1 MAEPAII
8 TRELTKHY
16 GDAVAVDGLDLTV
29 EVGEVFGL
37 LGPNGAGKTTTI
49 LMLLGLSEPTG
60 GTADV
65 LGLDPTRQPLEVKQR
80 VGYVPDNVGFYDDL
94 TGRENLRYTARL
106 NRLPSGDVDGRLQ
119 AVLDDVGMAGR
130 ADDRVGTY
138 SRGMRQ
144 RLGVADALVK
154 EPAILIMDEP
164 TVAIDPA
171 GVDELLAL
179 IRRLRD
185 ERGVT
190 MLLSS
195 HLLQQVE
202 SVCDRIGIFVGGRL
216 VAEGSISELSAAGGS
231 RAVIEVGVATGDP
244 TAVLGRVPGVIEVRQ
259 EGRQWL
265 VTADRDVTAAI
276 AAALADN
283 SLVPV
288 HLRLRS
294 EELGEIYRRHFAAE
308 AGTGSSAG
316 VG

>member
-1 MAEPAII
+1 MDGPAIV
-8 TRELTKHY
+8 TRGLTKHY
-16 GDAVAVDGLDLTV
+16 GDAVAVDALDLTV
-29 EVGEVFGL
+29 ERGEVFGL

-49 LMLLGLSEPTG
+49 LMLLGLSEPTA

-80 VGYVPDNVGFYDDL
+80 VGYVPDSVGFYDDL

-106 NRLPSGDVDGRLQ
+106 NRLPSGDVDGRIH

-154 EPAILIMDEP
+154 EPVILIMDEP

-190 MLLSS
+190 ILLSS
-195 HLLQQVE
+195 HLLQQVQ

-244 TAVLGRVPGVIEVRQ
+244 TAVLGAVPGVIEVRAEAQ
-259 EGRQWL
+259 QWL
-265 VTADRDVTAAI
+265 VTADRDVTAEI
-276 AAALADN
+276 AAALAAH

-294 EELGEIYRRHFAAE
+294 EELGEIYRRYFVAD
-308 AGTGSSAG
+308 AGAVSRAG
-316 VG
+316 LD

>member
-1 MAEPAII
+1 MDGPAIA
-8 TRELTKHY
+8 TRGLTKRY
-16 GDAVAVDGLDLTV
+16 GDAVAVDALDLTV
-29 EVGEVFGL
+29 ERGEVFGL

-49 LMLLGLSEPTG
+49 LMLLGLSEPTA

-80 VGYVPDNVGFYDDL
+80 VGYVPDSVGFYDEL

-106 NRLPSGDVDGRLQ
+106 NRLPAADVEDRIQ

-130 ADDRVGTY
+130 SDDRVGAY

-171 GVDELLAL
+171 GVEELLGL

-190 MLLSS
+190 ILLSS
-195 HLLQQVE
+195 HLLQQVQ

-216 VAEGSISELSAAGGS
+216 VAQGSIAELSAAHGS
-231 RAVIEVGVATGDP
+231 RAVIEVGVAAGDP
-244 TAVLGRVPGVIEVRQ
+244 AAALGGVPGVVEVRR
-259 EGRQWL
+259 EGEHWL
-265 VTADRDVTAAI
+265 VGARRDVTAEI
-276 AAALADN
+276 AAALAAH

-288 HLRLRS
+288 HLRLRT
-294 EELGEIYRRHFAAE
+294 EELGEIYRRYFVAD
-308 AGTGSSAG
+308 AGAVSGAG